1 MTEKMPEYFDA
12 VLTIRFTTEDIVKD
26 LISKGIENPDI
37 DDILIDIDNRL
48 YNMDFRNKDFN
59 VYDSNHEEY

>member
-1 MTEKMPEYFDA
+1 MTDEMPEYFDA
-12 VLTIRFTTEDIVKD
+12 VLTIRFMTEDIVKD

-37 DDILIDIDNRL
+37 DDIVIDIDNRL

>member
-1 MTEKMPEYFDA
+1 MTDEMPEYFDA
-12 VLTIRFTTEDIVKD
+12 VLTIRFMTEDIVKD

-37 DDILIDIDNRL
+37 DDIVIDIDNRL
-48 YNMDFRNKDFN
+48 YNTDFRNKDFN